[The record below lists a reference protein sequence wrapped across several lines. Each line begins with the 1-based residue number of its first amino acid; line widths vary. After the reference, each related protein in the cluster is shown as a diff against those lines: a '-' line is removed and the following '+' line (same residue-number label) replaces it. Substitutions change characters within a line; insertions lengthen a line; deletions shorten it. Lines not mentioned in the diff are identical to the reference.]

1 MFSPIDESEDIEM
14 PYCLVTCG
22 SLEVLRLCLLGYHLC
37 LPKITGFSALRVL
50 ELNDVTLKKGDLVKY
65 FLESCPL
72 LEDLSLLHCYADK
85 LVIACPK
92 LKNLRIEN
100 RERVFDYEIE
110 DYIDC
115 RMSSSVTICCPKLVL
130 LNLTGSVSRD
140 FILYNLY
147 SLKKAVILCRDF
159 LNQLDPPCDFF
170 ERISQVE
177 SLSISL
183 YCVGQCY
190 WPEEDEPVSLPNLE
204 TLEITVDAVHRLIP
218 FLKCFPDLES
228 LHLIFINESSL
239 LDLMEKFF
247 YRADKCKLKNAA
259 TINFVTPRLKKV
271 EFHDYDEEHLALARA
286 LFENGSAL
294 EEMVFIWVDEAKFHE
309 KSLETMNQVS
319 NFHKASSNVKL
330 RFVINPRQAESIL
343 APRRFEVDSSNYCI
357 YIINNRPMDKSKQ
370 ANASEGEDGV
380 DLISNL
386 PDHVLQL
393 ILSGIPS
400 TEEAIRTSILSRRW
414 RHLWTSI
421 PSIDIDY
428 TRGLDPDKE
437 LENESE
443 DVEVPHCLV
452 TCGSLEVL
460 RLCLLGDRLC
470 VPKITGFPALRVL
483 ELNDVTLKK
492 TDVLKYFL
500 ESCPLLEDL
509 TLLHCDA
516 NCLNISFPKLKSLRI
531 ENRERTFDYEVDE
544 FINCRMSFEI
554 QISCPK
560 LVFLN
565 LTGSLACH
573 FLFENLYSL
582 KKAVIHIKDF
592 FQLEEPTFDVFD
604 ELSQVESLSISLY
617 CIEQCYWPDED
628 EPISLLNLK
637 TLEITVDD
645 PYGVH
650 MLIPFLKC
658 FPDLESLHLIFI
670 KYVYGLD
677 ELNLKDA
684 ETISILTRCLKK
696 VEFLE
701 FDEEKP
707 KLVVA
712 RGLLEH
718 GKELEEMVFSWSDE
732 AKFHERSMETMNQVS
747 EFHKASSAVKLR
759 FLINPT

>member
-1 MFSPIDESEDIEM
+1 MKESKRAKTLEGELDGVDLISNLPDRVLQLILSRLQGTEEAIRSSILSRRWRYLWTSIPSIDIDYTRGLEHDPQMVLESIGFKNFVSWVLLNKPIDLDSFRLRCADYYDMTTIRQWIHAAVVRKVKQLDLMFSPIDESEDIEM

-100 RERVFDYEIE
+100 RERIFDYETE

-183 YCVGQCY
+183 YCVGQAY
-190 WPEEDEPVSLPNLE
+190 WPEEDEPVSLPNLK

-286 LFENGSAL
+286 LLENGSAL
-294 EEMVFIWVDEAKFHE
+294 EEMVFIWIDEAKFHE

-330 RFVINPRQAESIL
+330 RFVIKPRQTESIL
-343 APRRFEVDSSNYCI
+343 APKRFEVDSSKC
-357 YIINNRPMDKSKQ
+357 S
-370 ANASEGEDGV
+370 
-380 DLISNL
+380 SN
-386 PDHVLQL
+386 
-393 ILSGIPS
+393 S
-400 TEEAIRTSILSRRW
+400 SI
-414 RHLWTSI
+414 
-421 PSIDIDY
+421 
-428 TRGLDPDKE
+428 K
-437 LENESE
+437 
-443 DVEVPHCLV
+443 
-452 TCGSLEVL
+452 
-460 RLCLLGDRLC
+460 LLGC
-470 VPKITGFPALRVL
+470 
-483 ELNDVTLKK
+483 
-492 TDVLKYFL
+492 
-500 ESCPLLEDL
+500 
-509 TLLHCDA
+509 
-516 NCLNISFPKLKSLRI
+516 
-531 ENRERTFDYEVDE
+531 
-544 FINCRMSFEI
+544 
-554 QISCPK
+554 
-560 LVFLN
+560 
-565 LTGSLACH
+565 
-573 FLFENLYSL
+573 
-582 KKAVIHIKDF
+582 
-592 FQLEEPTFDVFD
+592 
-604 ELSQVESLSISLY
+604 
-617 CIEQCYWPDED
+617 
-628 EPISLLNLK
+628 
-637 TLEITVDD
+637 
-645 PYGVH
+645 
-650 MLIPFLKC
+650 
-658 FPDLESLHLIFI
+658 
-670 KYVYGLD
+670 
-677 ELNLKDA
+677 
-684 ETISILTRCLKK
+684 
-696 VEFLE
+696 
-701 FDEEKP
+701 
-707 KLVVA
+707 
-712 RGLLEH
+712 
-718 GKELEEMVFSWSDE
+718 
-732 AKFHERSMETMNQVS
+732 
-747 EFHKASSAVKLR
+747 
-759 FLINPT
+759 